1 MLRIGDKVRPTKD
14 WYKDYID
21 RNYPLFCDT
30 SLPPYSL
37 LPTDQQIDKYQ
48 QQDIGIV
55 SRINGE
61 GVEGTEV
68 SVEWIKTNKHKILQ
82 PKNAWWEEKELEVIS
97 RNNVYSK

>member
-1 MLRIGDKVRPTKD
+1 MLRIGDKVRPTKE
-14 WYKDYID
+14 WYYDYID

-37 LPTDQQIDKYQ
+37 LPTDQQIEKYQ

-55 SRINGE
+55 SIINGY

-68 SVEWIKTNKHKILQ
+68 SIEWISCNENKKVMV
-82 PKNAWWEEKELEVIS
+82 KSAWWLEKELEVIS
-97 RNNVYSK
+97 RNNVYFE